1 MGELSGWANAV
12 RRGLAPSAFF
22 YAKKYCGW
30 TKAQPYDK
38 YVLSILGGLLSAK
51 PPCGTDEVHD
61 RRAPITRRTRYG
73 DQWFRSSHQPIASAY
88 PG

>member
-30 TKAQPYDK
+30 TKTQPYGMRVGWVGVTK
-38 YVLSILGGLLSAK
+38 HK
-51 PPCGTDEVHD
+51 
-61 RRAPITRRTRYG
+61 
-73 DQWFRSSHQPIASAY
+73 
-88 PG
+88 